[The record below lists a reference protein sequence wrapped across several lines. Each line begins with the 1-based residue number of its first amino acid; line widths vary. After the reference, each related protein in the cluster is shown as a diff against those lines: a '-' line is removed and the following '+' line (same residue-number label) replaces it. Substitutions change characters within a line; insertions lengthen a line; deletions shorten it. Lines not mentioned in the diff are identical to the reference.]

1 MSRLKMCIRDR
12 SQFDEDMPVYL
23 KNDDGYTYGHI
34 DRDEIC
40 LLYTSGLPSAKLV
53 DLEEALRVDVEL
65 LLSDEIADLLDGGWV
80 PSGRNRLVP
89 YRYSNVTITTRG
101 ICVAGFSGSLY
112 RMATRVG
119 DARTAHM
126 PCR

>member
-1 MSRLKMCIRDR
+1 MGLSAIAGR
-12 SQFDEDMPVYL
+12 
-23 KNDDGYTYGHI
+23 
-34 DRDEIC
+34 
-40 LLYTSGLPSAKLV
+40 SGLHWFPRDLVALPRERVLPPVVNRLPLLGLLSAKLV

-101 ICVAGFSGSLY
+101 ICVSI
-112 RMATRVG
+112 
-119 DARTAHM
+119 
-126 PCR
+126 

>member
-1 MSRLKMCIRDR
+1 MGLSAIAGRSGLRRFPRDLVALPRERVLPPIVNRL
-12 SQFDEDMPVYL
+12 P
-23 KNDDGYTYGHI
+23 
-34 DRDEIC
+34 
-40 LLYTSGLPSAKLV
+40 LLGLPSAKLV

-101 ICVAGFSGSLY
+101 ICVSI
-112 RMATRVG
+112 
-119 DARTAHM
+119 
-126 PCR
+126 